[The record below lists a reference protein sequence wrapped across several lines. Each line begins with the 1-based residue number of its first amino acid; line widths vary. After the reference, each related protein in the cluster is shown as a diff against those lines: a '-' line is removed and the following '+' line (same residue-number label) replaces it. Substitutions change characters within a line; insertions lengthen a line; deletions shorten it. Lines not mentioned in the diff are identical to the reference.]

1 VKALL
6 VALCLLA
13 APLAAPLA
21 QAQESDG
28 VTSTGRLSDEDFFR
42 LVTCGAKPGGPCRGD
57 SPRWAKRRLTLTL
70 AMGDEPAPAGFE
82 ARLQAAIDHAITQIN
97 GVGARIT
104 IVQTDRRSADITI
117 RPTALTEGAKLKE
130 VPGVSAAGIMGVGY
144 VSLWWDDSER
154 ITDASILISTSITNR
169 DLKSVML
176 EEITQSLGA
185 LYDIE
190 NPAYEGVSILSQN
203 SNATTT
209 LKGQDAALLRWLY
222 PPKD

>member
-1 VKALL
+1 VRALFF
-6 VALCLLA
+6 ALCLLT
-13 APLAAPLA
+13 APLA

-28 VTSTGRLSDEDFFR
+28 VSSTGRLSDEDFFR

-57 SPRWAKRRLTLTL
+57 SPRWAKRRLSLTL
-70 AMGDEPAPAGFE
+70 ALGDEPLPPGFE
-82 ARLQAAIDHAITQIN
+82 TRLKAAIDHAITQIN
-97 GVGARIT
+97 GAGARIT
-104 IVQTDRRSADITI
+104 VVSTDRRTADITI

-130 VPGVSAAGIMGVGY
+130 VPGFSAAGIMGVGY
-144 VSLWWDDSER
+144 MSLWWDDRER
-154 ITDASILISTSITNR
+154 ITEAVILISTSITDN
-169 DLKSVML
+169 DLQSVML

-209 LKGQDAALLRWLY
+209 IQGQDAALLRWLY